1 METQK
6 ESYVQTEQQR
16 KTSTEDVAPS
26 DQQQNQQS
34 ADYGSPR
41 REFEPMVQREQPQ
54 PMGQGISQDDGT
66 LMGGQEMQKFS
77 SQWNSI
83 QAAFVDEPRKAVEQA
98 DKLVAEVIEHMSTTF
113 ANERKNLEGQ
123 WSRGDQVSTEDLRV
137 ALQRYRQFFQSLLR
151 T

>member
-34 ADYGSPR
+34 ADYRSPR
-41 REFEPMVQREQPQ
+41 QEFEPMGQREQTQ